1 MFIIDRNHT
10 NINYSCGFPDAP
22 TPFPEVYLLVTGH
35 QELVL
40 GDLAGYPFQLKLDAV
55 VQDEPVCHLCLD
67 HELEEESQWHQ
78 LKPKKLV

>member
-1 MFIIDRNHT
+1 MTGTILTSIFHVV
-10 NINYSCGFPDAP
+10 PLVVP